1 MDEIRIER
9 ASDAKELLRLAGSVG
24 WNQTLNDCAEL
35 VDRPDAVCFF
45 ALKDNAVIGSAAAKL
60 YGKKEMG
67 YINMVVVM
75 EEFRGHGI
83 ATRMLRTLME
93 YLRDFKTLR
102 LYATD
107 AGSYVYSKLGFE
119 TYATMHKYGADRY
132 RAQVS
137 DRIRPMLESDL
148 PQAVAMDAASFGL
161 NRESTLAYFYR
172 QAPEFSF
179 KLCRKDGSLS
189 GFTIGRNGPVSR
201 MASAI
206 TADSEEDALT
216 LFDAVAMAAPP
227 AEKSLM
233 VIPDNQTRM
242 IELGKRHGFTMGT
255 ALVCMDYGHPGPM
268 PASNYFGML
277 GGDFG

>member
-9 ASDAKELLRLAGSVG
+9 ATDPKELLRLAGSVG

-35 VDRPDAVCFF
+35 VTKPDAVCFF
-45 ALKDNAVIGSAAAKL
+45 ALKGNAVIGSAAAKL
-60 YGKKEMG
+60 YGKKDMG
-67 YINMVVVM
+67 FINMVVVM

-93 YLRDFKTLR
+93 YLREYKTLR

-107 AGSYVYSKLGFE
+107 AGSYVYSKIGFK
-119 TYATMHKYGADRY
+119 TYATMHKYGADHY
-132 RAQVS
+132 RAEVS
-137 DRIRPMLESDL
+137 DRIQPLLESDL
-148 PQAVAMDAASFGL
+148 ADAAALDAASFGL
-161 NRESTLAYFYR
+161 DRKNTLAYFYR
-172 QAPEFSF
+172 QSPEFCF
-179 KLCRKDGSLS
+179 KLCRDGILT

-206 TADSEEDALT
+206 TAESEEDALR
-216 LFDAVAMAAPP
+216 LFDAVAMASPP

-255 ALVCMDYGHPGPM
+255 TLVCMDYGQPGPL

>member
-1 MDEIRIER
+1 MHEIRIER
-9 ASDAKELLRLAGSVG
+9 ASDPKELLRLAGSVG

-35 VDRPDAVCFF
+35 VNRPDAVCLF
-45 ALKDNAVIGSAAAKL
+45 ALDGDAVIGSAAAKL

-75 EEFRGHGI
+75 EKYRGQKI
-83 ATRMLRTLME
+83 ATRMLHTLME
-93 YLRDFKTLR
+93 YLHDFKTLR

-119 TYATMHKYGADRY
+119 TYATMHKYGAEHY
-132 RAQVS
+132 RADVS
-137 DRIRPMLESDL
+137 GRIQPLLESDL
-148 PQAVAMDAASFGL
+148 AQAAVLDAASFGL

-179 KLCRKDGSLS
+179 KFCREDGSMT

-206 TADSEEDALT
+206 TAESEEDALE
-216 LFDAVAMAAPP
+216 LFSAVAMAAPP

-242 IELGKRHGFTMGT
+242 IELGKQRGFTMGT
-255 ALVCMDYGHPGPM
+255 ALVCMDYGQPGPM
-268 PASNYFGML
+268 PAAKYFGML

>member
-1 MDEIRIER
+1 MHEIRIER
-9 ASDAKELLRLAGSVG
+9 ASDPKELLRLAGSVG

-35 VDRPDAVCFF
+35 VNRPDAVCFF
-45 ALKDNAVIGSAAAKL
+45 ALDGDAVIGSAAAKL

-75 EEFRGHGI
+75 EKYRGQKI
-83 ATRMLRTLME
+83 ATRMLHTLMD
-93 YLRDFKTLR
+93 YLHDFKTLR

-107 AGSYVYSKLGFE
+107 AGSHVYTKLGFE
-119 TYATMHKYGADRY
+119 TYATMHKYGAAHYTAD
-132 RAQVS
+132 VS
-137 DRIRPMLESDL
+137 GRIQPLLESDL
-148 PQAVAMDAASFGL
+148 SDAAILDADSFGL

-172 QAPEFSF
+172 QAPNFSF
-179 KLCRKDGSLS
+179 KLCHNGIMT

-206 TADSEEDALT
+206 TAESEEDALE
-216 LFDAVAMAAPP
+216 LFSAVAMAAPP

-242 IELGKRHGFTMGT
+242 IELGKQRGFTMGT
-255 ALVCMDYGHPGPM
+255 ALVCMDYGQPGPM
-268 PASNYFGML
+268 PAAKYFGML